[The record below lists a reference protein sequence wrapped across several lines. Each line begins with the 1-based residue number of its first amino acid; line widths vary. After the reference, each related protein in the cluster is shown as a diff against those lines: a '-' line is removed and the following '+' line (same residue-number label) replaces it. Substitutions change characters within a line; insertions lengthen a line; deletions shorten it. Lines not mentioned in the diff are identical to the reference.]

1 MKISEASKIAGVS
14 KRTLQYYDDEGLL
27 SVKRMENNHRDY
39 DLESLQIIWKILNL
53 KEMGFELEEIRRLLV
68 KDRISFDEKKEEIR
82 KKIKDYQI
90 QYKYI
95 EYIII
100 SLKIIEIH
108 HFSFLFLFDQEVLVS
123 SLQFFYVHFS
133 NDL

>member
-53 KEMGFELEEIRRLLV
+53 KEMGFELEEIRRLLLQ
-68 KDRISFDEKKEEIR
+68 DRISFDEKKEEIR

-95 EYIII
+95 EYIERNGFPKINKKESYIEQIEKMKKKLII
-100 SLKIIEIH
+100 I
-108 HFSFLFLFDQEVLVS
+108 
-123 SLQFFYVHFS
+123 
-133 NDL
+133 

>member
-1 MKISEASKIAGVS
+1 MKISEARKIAGVS

-68 KDRISFDEKKEEIR
+68 QDRISFDEKKEEIR

-95 EYIII
+95 EYIERNGFPEINKKESYIEQIEKMKKEIDNNII
-100 SLKIIEIH
+100 K
-108 HFSFLFLFDQEVLVS
+108 
-123 SLQFFYVHFS
+123 
-133 NDL
+133 

>member
-68 KDRISFDEKKEEIR
+68 QDRISFDEKKEEIR

-95 EYIII
+95 EYIVRNGFPEINKKESYIEQIEKMKKEIDNNII
-100 SLKIIEIH
+100 K
-108 HFSFLFLFDQEVLVS
+108 
-123 SLQFFYVHFS
+123 
-133 NDL
+133 

>member
-95 EYIII
+95 EYIERNGFPEINKKESYIEQIEKMKKEIDNDII
-100 SLKIIEIH
+100 K
-108 HFSFLFLFDQEVLVS
+108 
-123 SLQFFYVHFS
+123 
-133 NDL
+133 

>member
-68 KDRISFDEKKEEIR
+68 QDRISFDEKKEEIR

-95 EYIII
+95 EYIERNGFPEINKKESYIEQIEKMKKEIDNDII
-100 SLKIIEIH
+100 K
-108 HFSFLFLFDQEVLVS
+108 
-123 SLQFFYVHFS
+123 
-133 NDL
+133 

>member
-68 KDRISFDEKKEEIR
+68 QDRISFDEKKEENR

-90 QYKYI
+90 QYKFI
-95 EYIII
+95 EYIERNGFPEINKKESYIEQIEKMKKEIDNNII
-100 SLKIIEIH
+100 K
-108 HFSFLFLFDQEVLVS
+108 
-123 SLQFFYVHFS
+123 
-133 NDL
+133 

>member
-68 KDRISFDEKKEEIR
+68 QDRISFDEKKEEIR

-95 EYIII
+95 EYIERNGFPDINKKESYIEQIEKMKKEIDNNII
-100 SLKIIEIH
+100 K
-108 HFSFLFLFDQEVLVS
+108 
-123 SLQFFYVHFS
+123 
-133 NDL
+133 

>member
-68 KDRISFDEKKEEIR
+68 QDRISFDVKKEEIR
-82 KKIKDYQI
+82 KKIKYYQI

-95 EYIII
+95 EYIERNGFPEINKKESYIEQIEKMKKEIDNNII
-100 SLKIIEIH
+100 K
-108 HFSFLFLFDQEVLVS
+108 
-123 SLQFFYVHFS
+123 
-133 NDL
+133 

>member
-68 KDRISFDEKKEEIR
+68 QDRISFDEKKEEIR

-90 QYKYI
+90 PYKFI
-95 EYIII
+95 EYIERNGFPEINKKESYIEQIEKMKKEIDNNII
-100 SLKIIEIH
+100 K
-108 HFSFLFLFDQEVLVS
+108 
-123 SLQFFYVHFS
+123 
-133 NDL
+133 

>member
-53 KEMGFELEEIRRLLV
+53 KDMGFELEEIRRLLV
-68 KDRISFDEKKEEIR
+68 QDRISFDVKKEEIR

-95 EYIII
+95 EYIERNGFPEINKKESYIEQIEKMKKEIDNNII
-100 SLKIIEIH
+100 K
-108 HFSFLFLFDQEVLVS
+108 
-123 SLQFFYVHFS
+123 
-133 NDL
+133 

>member
-53 KEMGFELEEIRRLLV
+53 KEMGFELEEVRRLLV
-68 KDRISFDEKKEEIR
+68 QDIISFDEKKEEIR

-95 EYIII
+95 EYIERNGFPEINKKESYIEQIEKMKKEIDNNII
-100 SLKIIEIH
+100 K
-108 HFSFLFLFDQEVLVS
+108 
-123 SLQFFYVHFS
+123 
-133 NDL
+133 

>member
-53 KEMGFELEEIRRLLV
+53 KEMGFELEEIRRLMV
-68 KDRISFDEKKEEIR
+68 QDRISFDEKKEEIR

-95 EYIII
+95 EYIERNGFPEINKKESYIEQIEKMKKEIDNNII
-100 SLKIIEIH
+100 K
-108 HFSFLFLFDQEVLVS
+108 
-123 SLQFFYVHFS
+123 
-133 NDL
+133 

>member
-68 KDRISFDEKKEEIR
+68 QDRISFDVKKEEIR

-95 EYIII
+95 EYIERNGFPEINKKESYIEQIEKMKKEIDNNII
-100 SLKIIEIH
+100 K
-108 HFSFLFLFDQEVLVS
+108 
-123 SLQFFYVHFS
+123 
-133 NDL
+133 

>member
-68 KDRISFDEKKEEIR
+68 QDRISFDEKKEEIR
-82 KKIKDYQI
+82 KRIKDYQI

-95 EYIII
+95 EYIERNGFPEINKKESYIEQIEKMKKEIDNNII
-100 SLKIIEIH
+100 K
-108 HFSFLFLFDQEVLVS
+108 
-123 SLQFFYVHFS
+123 
-133 NDL
+133 

>member
-14 KRTLQYYDDEGLL
+14 KRTLQYYDDEVLL

-68 KDRISFDEKKEEIR
+68 QDRISFDEKKEEIR

-95 EYIII
+95 EYIERNGFPEINKKESYIEQIEKMKKEIDNNII
-100 SLKIIEIH
+100 K
-108 HFSFLFLFDQEVLVS
+108 
-123 SLQFFYVHFS
+123 
-133 NDL
+133 

>member
-95 EYIII
+95 EYIERNK
-100 SLKIIEIH
+100 KIVGRRRNRNR
-108 HFSFLFLFDQEVLVS
+108 SY
-123 SLQFFYVHFS
+123 FYWQ
-133 NDL
+133 

>member
-68 KDRISFDEKKEEIR
+68 QDRISFDEKKEEIR

-95 EYIII
+95 EYIERNGFPEINKKESYIEQIEKMKKEVDNNII
-100 SLKIIEIH
+100 K
-108 HFSFLFLFDQEVLVS
+108 
-123 SLQFFYVHFS
+123 
-133 NDL
+133 

>member
-1 MKISEASKIAGVS
+1 MKINEASKIAGVS

-68 KDRISFDEKKEEIR
+68 QDRISFDEKKEEIR

-95 EYIII
+95 EYIERNGFPEINKKESYIEQIEKMKKEIDNNII
-100 SLKIIEIH
+100 K
-108 HFSFLFLFDQEVLVS
+108 
-123 SLQFFYVHFS
+123 
-133 NDL
+133 

>member
-68 KDRISFDEKKEEIR
+68 QDRISFDEKKEEIR

-95 EYIII
+95 EYIERNGYPEINKKESYIEQIEKMKKEIDNNII
-100 SLKIIEIH
+100 K
-108 HFSFLFLFDQEVLVS
+108 
-123 SLQFFYVHFS
+123 
-133 NDL
+133 

>member
-68 KDRISFDEKKEEIR
+68 QDRISFDVKKEEIR

-90 QYKYI
+90 QYKFI
-95 EYIII
+95 EYIERNGFPEINKKESYIEQIEKMKKEIDNNII
-100 SLKIIEIH
+100 K
-108 HFSFLFLFDQEVLVS
+108 
-123 SLQFFYVHFS
+123 
-133 NDL
+133 

>member
-53 KEMGFELEEIRRLLV
+53 KEMGFELEEIRRLPV
-68 KDRISFDEKKEEIR
+68 QDRISFDEKKEEIR

-90 QYKYI
+90 QYKFI
-95 EYIII
+95 EYIERNGFPEINKKESYIEQIEKMKKEIDNNII
-100 SLKIIEIH
+100 K
-108 HFSFLFLFDQEVLVS
+108 
-123 SLQFFYVHFS
+123 
-133 NDL
+133 

>member
-68 KDRISFDEKKEEIR
+68 QDRISFDVKKEEIR

-95 EYIII
+95 EYIERNGFPEINKKESYIELIEKMKKEIDNNII
-100 SLKIIEIH
+100 K
-108 HFSFLFLFDQEVLVS
+108 
-123 SLQFFYVHFS
+123 
-133 NDL
+133 

>member
-68 KDRISFDEKKEEIR
+68 QDRISFDVKIEEIR

-95 EYIII
+95 EYIERNGFPEINKKESYIEQIEKMKKEIDNNII
-100 SLKIIEIH
+100 K
-108 HFSFLFLFDQEVLVS
+108 
-123 SLQFFYVHFS
+123 
-133 NDL
+133 